1 MSRRDEMLYYEDD
14 TYESKQK
21 RKRQRPKK
29 KGRWLGRIICLFLGF
44 ILGIGGT
51 VGAVVGIGYWAWNQ
65 PLEKTVN
72 KIDSLAGTNLYAS
85 LFGETD
91 ENGNFKAGILHKDYA
106 SAKVKELVSD
116 VSDVFGG
123 ISDEGTSLADFNN
136 ISPKT
141 GEAVEK
147 LLSALEKYAIHLDLE
162 KTLNAPFKSGSETTL
177 TTYFKDSMMQT
188 AAGDFFNAMSD
199 ETSPLL
205 TAICYGE
212 ENVHYTVDADGV
224 IQMQPGCEKTTF
236 GDLLGSDFNTIL
248 NRVPAETV
256 LNPSEDDSVMC
267 AIAYGSSARYTF
279 VNDKAEMKQV
289 SYTVETVDGSLQF
302 ITDKNEALVCT
313 YEPITDGY
321 KLIIDTGKVDENSQ
335 PITETQY
342 VQIVG
347 EEAKAYTDESFE
359 TVLKYKKVSLG
370 DLQQDAMSIVDNVLL
385 KDALAID
392 ASSHKVLISLAY
404 GNDYKIVG
412 EGDSA
417 TIEGGT
423 ARTIGQLRAQGGNLI
438 DDIPLADI
446 MGEDRDDKLV
456 MYLLY
461 GKENIHYAINPSTN
475 EIEML
480 QRRIAISADNKI
492 YNEYGE
498 FLKNKEDA
506 DGTYVDADGTVYK
519 YVVSGL
525 GDIETKDGN
534 TATLYYL
541 TDEAGN
547 EVKYKKT
554 SLGDMAGSDNLIS
567 RLSSRLTVG
576 EVMNVEDDHTSHNL
590 IKHVQDVIID
600 DLPAAI
606 NDLTVWQVYGSDIFE
621 EGHEG
626 DPNYLKSN
634 TWWYLLNVN
643 GVIEDYK
650 ISEME
655 LMIDNLKENIH
666 YATLQQLKDD
676 GMIQFG
682 PSTLGESIKYK
693 IYYTT
698 TQYIEVMIEGEKAEN
713 VLVNADGTPKQTYG
727 ELTVEE
733 MLLFVDGMIS
743 AVNELESILGV

>member
-1 MSRRDEMLYYEDD
+1 
-14 TYESKQK
+14 
-21 RKRQRPKK
+21 
-29 KGRWLGRIICLFLGF
+29 
-44 ILGIGGT
+44 
-51 VGAVVGIGYWAWNQ
+51 
-65 PLEKTVN
+65 
-72 KIDSLAGTNLYAS
+72 
-85 LFGETD
+85 
-91 ENGNFKAGILHKDYA
+91 
-106 SAKVKELVSD
+106 
-116 VSDVFGG
+116 
-123 ISDEGTSLADFNN
+123 
-136 ISPKT
+136 
-141 GEAVEK
+141 
-147 LLSALEKYAIHLDLE
+147 
-162 KTLNAPFKSGSETTL
+162 
-177 TTYFKDSMMQT
+177 MQT
-188 AAGDFFNAMSD
+188 AAGDFFNALSED
-199 ETSPLL
+199 TSPLL

-212 ENVHYTVDADGV
+212 ENLHYTVDADGV

-236 GDLLGSDFNTIL
+236 GDLLGNDFNTIL

-279 VNDKAEMKQV
+279 VNGKAEMNQV

-302 ITDKNEALVCT
+302 ITDKNEAIVCT

-342 VQIVG
+342 VEIVG

-404 GNDYKIVG
+404 GNDYKIKG

-417 TIEGGT
+417 RIEGGT

-461 GKENIHYAINPSTN
+461 GKKNIHYEIDPSTN
-475 EIEML
+475 EIDML

-713 VLVNADGTPKQTYG
+713 VLVYADGTPKQTYG

-743 AVNELESILGV
+743 AVNELETILGV